1 MTMRNLFLLSLLVG
15 SASFAASFAHAPA
28 GLVATSLLAQAS
40 DSDDEDESEEASE
53 EASEGAPA
61 SAQPAKEA
69 PPASAMAD
77 ESRVKKDT
85 SAPSV
90 KQKLVSGAPLF
101 NPSVAVHIVQ
111 KKETSDATKYEAVLY
126 PATAQVNGKFTQH
139 FGTAAS
145 LIHHLHE
152 NFGLQLSGQYNWVS
166 IESAFNQELIDKV
179 RQEAQA
185 ASSLLMAW
193 GVQGGVE
200 VTPIYGKFAWY
211 ENNLFSF
218 QVVINGGAGLASTR
232 HQLKPL
238 NDAGPATYGDTG
250 MKFMGSLGAGFRLQF
265 KERFA
270 FRLEVRDLVYTA
282 RVDTVNG
289 CDSVDLAAMDRA
301 TKLGNLN
308 SASVAP
314 SCQVEKF
321 TANDASAQQRNADV
335 TIAYNLVR
343 NPSSDV
349 LNNVGVYA
357 GLAFL
362 F

>member
-1 MTMRNLFLLSLLVG
+1 MTMRNLLFLSLLVG

-28 GLVATSLLAQAS
+28 GFVATSLLAQAS

-53 EASEGAPA
+53 DAPA
-61 SAQPAKEA
+61 PAQTAKEA
-69 PPASAMAD
+69 PPASART
-77 ESRVKKDT
+77 EETRSEKGR
-85 SAPSV
+85 SAPPV

-111 KKETSDATKYEAVLY
+111 KKETSDAAKYEAVLY

-145 LIHHLHE
+145 LIYHLHE
-152 NFGLQLSGQYNWVS
+152 NFGLQLSGQYNWIA

-314 SCQVEKF
+314 SCQVERF